1 MENVLNPYDDPYIML
16 AYKLLAILNTGD
28 IKRIFN
34 DEEFIQ
40 KMIIKE
46 TRNLDFCGPFLDT
59 IVESILVDKR
69 RMEMCRELDRLSAY
83 FYDNLDLDRLR
94 RELRALIDKYDIQL

>member
-1 MENVLNPYDDPYIML
+1 MEDVLNPYDDPYVML
-16 AYKLLAILNTGD
+16 AYRLLADLNIGD
-28 IKRIFN
+28 IRRVFT

-69 RMEMCRELDRLSAY
+69 RMEMCVELDKLSAY
-83 FYDNLDLDRLR
+83 FYKNLDLERLR
-94 RELRALIDKYDIQL
+94 KELAALIDRYGIPV

>member
-1 MENVLNPYDDPYIML
+1 MENILNPYDDPYIML
-16 AYKLLAILNTGD
+16 AYRLLADLNIGD
-28 IKRIFN
+28 IRRIFT

-69 RMEMCRELDRLSAY
+69 RMEMCMELDKLSAY
-83 FYDNLDLDRLR
+83 FYQNLDLERLR
-94 RELRALIDKYDIQL
+94 RELTTLINKYGIPV